1 MISSKQRNK
10 INPVRRLNPK
20 QKKQFYIF
28 NKNLCEPSICWH
40 SFYRNLDFKIFMN
53 TIIDFMKRNYKIILA
68 VVLLSATLF
77 AFRNTSFT
85 ESTTSEK
92 DKMLLEL
99 LTFVIEKGHYSPATI
114 DDTFSKGV
122 YKDYIQALDPSKR
135 FFLQSDIDE
144 FSKYETQLDDQL
156 LNKDLTFFNLT
167 YDRLIKRMEEGKS
180 LYKDIL
186 STPFDYTVDETFNT
200 DYEKAPYAKNAA
212 ELKEKWRKQLKLS
225 TLSSLTDRLKIQEN
239 KEKGIVDKDP
249 KSSSD
254 VLKPGEF
261 VDNIN
266 NTEKEKSDKS
276 TDGKPKTLAELEKI
290 TRESSLKSLDEYFG
304 FMKELTRDDWFS
316 IYINSITARFDPHTN
331 YFPPEEKERFDVSIS
346 GKFEG
351 IGARLQKKND
361 FTEITELISGG
372 PAWRGKQLEAGD
384 VIMKVAQGNGEPLD
398 IVGMRLDDVVKKI
411 KGPKGSEVR
420 LTVKKVD
427 GSIKTISIIRD
438 IVEIEET
445 YAKSSVVERNGMRY
459 GVIYLP
465 KFYIDFE
472 NADGR
477 DAGKDIA
484 AEVEALKK
492 VGVNGIVLD
501 VRDDGGGS
509 LSTVVDIAGLFIEQG
524 PIVQIKSADRKKE
537 VLYDRDKKIEWD
549 GPLVIMVNSFSASAS
564 EILAAAIQDY
574 KRGIIVGSKQTY
586 GKGTVQ
592 NVIDLNKFVRSSSTG
607 DLGALK
613 TTTQKFYRING
624 GSTQLEGVSSDIV
637 MPDKYAYLKMGERD
651 VEAAMPWDKIDP
663 APYSVWKNN
672 ANFDKAIAESK
683 KRIAQNPQFKLIEE
697 NAKWI
702 DERSK
707 ENVYS
712 LKMDDFKKHQAAIE
726 ETNKKFKAISDYDYH
741 LKFTSLPQEAEA
753 MKKDASLKEKRLRWH
768 ESLSKDIYVEEALNV
783 LDDLQ
788 SKPVIKKSAPAVTLK
803 KEKLA
808 K

>member
-1 MISSKQRNK
+1 MTI
-10 INPVRRLNPK
+10 
-20 QKKQFYIF
+20 
-28 NKNLCEPSICWH
+28 
-40 SFYRNLDFKIFMN
+40 
-53 TIIDFMKRNYKIILA
+53 IIDFMKRNYKILLA
-68 VVLLSATLF
+68 VVVLSVTLF
-77 AFRNTSFT
+77 AFKLN
-85 ESTTSEK
+85 STKSVDSDK

-99 LTFVIEKGHYSPATI
+99 LAFVIEKGHYSPAKI

-144 FSKYETQLDDQL
+144 FSKYETELDDEL
-156 LNKDLTFFNLT
+156 LNKDLTFFELSYN
-167 YDRLIKRMEEGKS
+167 RLMKRMDEGKK

-186 STPFDYTVDETFNT
+186 NSPFDYAINESFNT
-200 DYEKAPYAKNAA
+200 DYEKAPYAKNEQ
-212 ELKEKWRKQLKLS
+212 ELKERWRKQIKLS
-225 TLSSLTDRLKIQEN
+225 TLSSLTNRQEIQEN
-239 KEKGIVDKDP
+239 KAKGIVDKTNNNISED
-249 KSSSD
+249 
-254 VLKPGEF
+254 LNHGEI
-261 VDNIN
+261 VNDLN
-266 NTEKEKSDKS
+266 NSADDKS
-276 TDGKPKTLAELEKI
+276 ANEKPKTFQELEKL

-304 FMKELTRDDWFS
+304 FMKDLTRDDWFS
-316 IYINSITARFDPHTN
+316 VYINSITSQFDPHTS
-331 YFPPEEKERFDVSIS
+331 YFPPEEKERFDASIS

-372 PAWRGKQLEAGD
+372 PAWRGKQLESGD
-384 VIMKVAQGNGEPLD
+384 IVMKVAQGAAEPVD

-445 YAKSSVVERNGMRY
+445 YAKSSVVEKNGLKY

-472 NADGR
+472 NRDGR
-477 DAGKDIA
+477 DAGKDVA
-484 AEVEALKK
+484 AEVESLKQA
-492 VGVNGIVLD
+492 GVNGIVLD

-524 PIVQIKSADRKKE
+524 PIVQVKSAGRKKE
-537 VLYDRDKKIEWD
+537 ILYDRDKKIEWD

-574 KRGIIVGSKQTY
+574 KRGIIIGSKQTY

-592 NVIDLNKFVRSSSTG
+592 NVIDLNQFVRSSNSG

-613 TTTQKFYRING
+613 TTIQKFYRING
-624 GSTQLEGVSSDIV
+624 GSTQLEGVNSDVV
-637 MPDKYAYLKMGERD
+637 MPDRYAYLKMGERD
-651 VEAAMPWDKIDP
+651 VENAMPWDKIDP
-663 APYSVWKNN
+663 AAYTVWNKNE
-672 ANFDKAIAESK
+672 NFEKAINDSK
-683 KRIAQNPQFKLIEE
+683 KRIAKSSEFKLIEE

-702 DERSK
+702 DSRSK
-707 ENVYS
+707 ENEYS
-712 LKMDDFKKHQAAIE
+712 LKMDEFKKNQKAIE
-726 ETNKKFKAISDYDYH
+726 ETNKKFKAIGDYNYN
-741 LKFTSLPQEAEA
+741 LKFTSLPLEVEA
-753 MKKDASLKEKRLRWH
+753 MKKDASLKEKRERWH

-788 SKPVIKKSAPAVTLK
+788 SKPVAKKTNTDKLK
-803 KEKLA
+803 KDKLV
-808 K
+808 KS